1 MGGFW
6 KVPSTSWTLRQ
17 DTFMVLSVPASEN
30 VRCLTNWE
38 HLSIDMI
45 DICPVFS
52 VSSFCYKKNLHLS
65 DTKKNLHFCWFQPP
79 FLPVKALSC
88 KSRISLPWHLQV
100 DATSRS
106 TGTVMTKTIWRYVY
120 IYIYIYLL
128 YIYLFTYIYIYIC
141 MYVCM
146 YVCMYGCMHA
156 CMHVCMYVWF

>member
-30 VRCLTNWE
+30 VRCLTDWE

-45 DICPVFS
+45 NICPVFS
-52 VSSFCYKKNLHLS
+52 VSSFCYKKK
-65 DTKKNLHFCWFQPP
+65 TP

-120 IYIYIYLL
+120 IYVCVIYLFFHIYIY
-128 YIYLFTYIYIYIC
+128 T
-141 MYVCM
+141 YVCM
-146 YVCMYGCMHA
+146 YVCMYACMSVCLSVCLSVCMHE
-156 CMHVCMYVWF
+156 CMNEWMNECTYVRT